1 MQKIPPIA
9 NTRDVSGQAKTTLQQ
24 NQTDKKKQKMKNI
37 LTLILI
43 ATLATTSYG
52 QVDKAIWDSLK
63 TVTTENYEL
72 KVPYKWRQMPIGG
85 QGPEQ
90 MFEASGLALP
100 VSFNGSPVMV
110 TIFVVKQDGENL
122 DDCKDKCLDGY
133 RTNPDRE
140 FPKKFKDGQEKIKL
154 ASGQDAYFL
163 NTRFYRQ
170 SKGLNQSRFDLVVYS
185 DKAQSGYIYTLS
197 IQYSDNDYKFETDN
211 ELADF
216 AKQLYSYLIL
226 K

>member
-1 MQKIPPIA
+1 MRIQEI
-9 NTRDVSGQAKTTLQQ
+9 NV
-24 NQTDKKKQKMKNI
+24 TDKNKQTKTNDEMKNI

-43 ATLATTSYG
+43 ATLSTTSYG

-72 KVPYKWRQMPIGG
+72 KVPYKWRQMPTGG

-100 VSFNGSPVMV
+100 VSFNGSPIMV
-110 TIFVVKQDGENL
+110 TIFVVKQDGKNL
-122 DDCKDKCLDGY
+122 DDCKDKCLSGY
-133 RTNPDRE
+133 RANPDRE
-140 FPKKFKDGQEKIKL
+140 FPKKYKDGQEKIKL

-197 IQYSDNDYKFETDN
+197 VQYSDKDYKFETDN
-211 ELADF
+211 QLADF
-216 AKQLYSYLIL
+216 AKKLYSYLTI